1 MSDNLAKFVSPILC
15 LMSNVLISRE
25 SADFAPGEGGPG
37 EGRGNNNRLAACST
51 KLSIHEAFISFY
63 TEV

>member
-1 MSDNLAKFVSPILC
+1 
-15 LMSNVLISRE
+15 MSNVLISRE